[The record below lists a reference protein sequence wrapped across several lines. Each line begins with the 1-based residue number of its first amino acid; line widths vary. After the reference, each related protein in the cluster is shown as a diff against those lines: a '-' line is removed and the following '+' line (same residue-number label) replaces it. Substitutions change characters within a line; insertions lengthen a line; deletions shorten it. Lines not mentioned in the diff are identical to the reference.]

1 MRGSCYDT
9 TGESVQRENLMR
21 PSRRTILT
29 SGVIAAAASGA
40 ASAATRP
47 KAHDAAWLQSVVER
61 YAAFGGKA
69 SGGPGDEACGAWLE
83 AELTRAGYA
92 CERQSF
98 EVPYFDPATATLVSG
113 EARATV
119 IPQALVSPTGPS
131 GMTGPLRRP
140 DRDGDME
147 GAIAIL
153 DLPYTRWGGIGQ
165 IAKPVAD
172 AFGRGAVAAVAIT
185 NGPSGE
191 AVALNVSPHKPGFDR
206 PVAILAPKDAA
217 PFLAAAA
224 SGSSATLTVDGR
236 GGKRPAYNLIA
247 RRDRKAAKTF
257 ILSTPRSGWFD
268 CVAERGSGLAVWLAL
283 AHWLASAKHQVNLE
297 LVATSGHEYVYL
309 GGEHYLSDKAP
320 KPERTKLWMHIGA
333 CLAAR
338 DWHDIGPTP
347 RPLSSA
353 DAGRAMVATPD
364 QIERLRRAFKGQSGL
379 QDVYIADKTTAAG
392 EIVNVIDAKYPS
404 AIGEYGYH
412 RYFHT
417 AADDLRC
424 TSGDLIAPVL
434 AAYRTALAACLR
446 A

>member
-1 MRGSCYDT
+1 M
-9 TGESVQRENLMR
+9 Q

-29 SGVIAAAASGA
+29 SGVIAAAASA
-40 ASAATRP
+40 APTTAAPLKT
-47 KAHDAAWLQSVVER
+47 HDAAWLQSVLER
-61 YAAFGGKA
+61 YASFGGKA
-69 SGGPGDEACGAWLE
+69 SGGQGDEACGAWLE
-83 AELTRAGYA
+83 AELARAAYA

-98 EVPYFDPATATLVSG
+98 EVPYFAPAVATLASG
-113 EARATV
+113 PTRATV
-119 IPQALVSPTGPS
+119 IPQAIVRPTGP
-131 GMTGPLRRP
+131 TGLTAPLRRA
-140 DRDGDME
+140 DREDDVE

-153 DLPYTRWGGIGQ
+153 DLPYKRWGGIGQ
-165 IAKPVAD
+165 IAEPVAD
-172 AFGRGAVAAVAIT
+172 AFRRGAVAAVAIT
-185 NGPSGE
+185 NGASGE
-191 AVALNVSPHKPGFDR
+191 AVALNVSPHQPGFDR

-224 SGSSATLTVDGR
+224 NGTTATLTVDGR
-236 GGKRPAYNLIA
+236 GGKRQAYNLIA

-268 CVAERGSGLAVWLAL
+268 SVAERGSGLAVWLAL
-283 AHWLASAKHQVNLE
+283 AHWLASAKHRVNLE

-309 GGEHYLSDKAP
+309 GGEHYLSQKAP

-338 DWHDIGPTP
+338 DWHDVGPTP

-353 DAGRAMVATPD
+353 DAQRVIVATPD
-364 QIERLRRAFKGQSGL
+364 QIERVRRAFKGLSGL
-379 QDVYIADKTTAAG
+379 QDVYVADKTTAAG

-424 TSGDLIAPVL
+424 TSGELIAPVL